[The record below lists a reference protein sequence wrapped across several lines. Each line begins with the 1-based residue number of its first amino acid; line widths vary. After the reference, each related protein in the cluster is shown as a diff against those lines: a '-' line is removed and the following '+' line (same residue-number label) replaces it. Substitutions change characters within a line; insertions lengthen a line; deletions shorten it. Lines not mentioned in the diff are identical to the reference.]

1 MMNQSLEMKTAD
13 QQQWYENDKELLKL
27 EMKAME
33 VMKEVIPSAQNL
45 IMNDGSMAWT
55 VNYTA
60 KMSNGHERKYKLLI
74 VYNCD
79 HPSLRHGQSVSVYF
93 ISPTFEELQKN
104 FDRATAGKILKTL
117 PYTILGPYGIRSLVL
132 CDPNDYQ
139 MPNCGVTAAGYLR
152 RALKWINYYEL
163 ALENTEIW
171 KEMLS
176 WF

>member
-1 MMNQSLEMKTAD
+1 MNQSLEMKTAD
-13 QQQWYENDKELLKL
+13 QQQWYENDKELLNL

-33 VMKEVIPSAQNL
+33 AMKKVIPSAQNL

-60 KMSNGHERKYKLLI
+60 KMSNGQERKYKLLI

-79 HPSLRHGQSVSVYF
+79 HPSLRYGQSVNVYF

-104 FDRATAGKILKTL
+104 FDRVATGKILKTL
-117 PYTILGPYGIRSLVL
+117 PYTILGPYGIRCLVL
-132 CDPNDYQ
+132 CDPNDYR

-163 ALENTEIW
+163 ALENTWIW
-171 KEMLS
+171 REMLP